1 MYNQRP
7 EYIEETNNN
16 QNPILYGAPTL
27 CCENYR
33 VAEMIRFIGA
43 HYGFNNQIEK
53 LYEELD
59 ELKHVLFNITSM
71 EASFEDGEYDT
82 DEEFTQDMSREL
94 YHLAEE
100 MADVCVVIKTLLAE
114 KPELSALVE
123 AFITMKVTRQAY
135 RIATKDPDT
144 GAIEYA
150 Y

>member
-1 MYNQRP
+1 MYQRP

-16 QNPILYGAPTL
+16 QNPILDGAPTL

-33 VAEMIRFIGA
+33 VAEMIRFIGS
-43 HYGFNNQIEK
+43 HYGFSNQVEK
-53 LYEELD
+53 LDEELD

-71 EASFEDGEYDT
+71 EASFEDGDYDT

>member
-1 MYNQRP
+1 MNQRP
-7 EYIEETNNN
+7 EYIEEPHND
-16 QNPILYGAPTL
+16 QNPILEGAPTL

-33 VAEMIRFIGA
+33 IAEMIRFIGK

-53 LYEELD
+53 LEEELN
-59 ELKHVLFNITSM
+59 ELQHVLFTIMSL
-71 EASFEDGEYDT
+71 EAAFEDGDYDT
-82 DEEFTQDMSREL
+82 DEEFTQDMNREL

-100 MADVCVVIKTLLAE
+100 MSDVCVVIKTLLAE
-114 KPELSALVE
+114 KPELSSLVE
-123 AFITMKVTRQAY
+123 AFINMKVTRQAY

>member
-1 MYNQRP
+1 MYQRP

-16 QNPILYGAPTL
+16 QNPILDGAPTL

-33 VAEMIRFIGA
+33 VAEMIRFIGS
-43 HYGFNNQIEK
+43 HYGFSNQIEK
-53 LYEELD
+53 LDEELD

-82 DEEFTQDMSREL
+82 DEDFTQDMSREL

>member
-1 MYNQRP
+1 MYQRP

-16 QNPILYGAPTL
+16 QNPILDGALTL

-33 VAEMIRFIGA
+33 VAEMIRFIGS
-43 HYGFNNQIEK
+43 HYGFSNQIEK
-53 LYEELD
+53 LREELD
-59 ELKHVLFNITSM
+59 ELWSVLSNITAM
-71 EASFEDGEYDT
+71 ESSFEDGEYDT
-82 DEEFTQDMSREL
+82 DEDFTQDMSREL

>member
-1 MYNQRP
+1 MNQRP

-16 QNPILYGAPTL
+16 QNPILDGSPTL

-33 VAEMIRFIGA
+33 VAEMIRFIGS
-43 HYGFNNQIEK
+43 HYGFSNQIEK
-53 LYEELD
+53 LDEELD

-71 EASFEDGEYDT
+71 EASFEDGDYDT

>member
-1 MYNQRP
+1 MYQRP

-16 QNPILYGAPTL
+16 QNPILDGAPTL

-33 VAEMIRFIGA
+33 VAEMIRFIGS

-53 LYEELD
+53 LDEELD

-71 EASFEDGEYDT
+71 EASFEDGDYDT
-82 DEEFTQDMSREL
+82 DEEFTQDMAREL

-100 MADVCVVIKTLLAE
+100 MADVCVVIKTLLSE
-114 KPELSALVE
+114 KPELSSLVE

>member
-1 MYNQRP
+1 MYQRP

-16 QNPILYGAPTL
+16 QNPILDGATTL

-43 HYGFNNQIEK
+43 HYDFSNQIEK
-53 LYEELD
+53 LDEELD

-71 EASFEDGEYDT
+71 EASFEDGDYDT
-82 DEEFTQDMSREL
+82 DEEFTQDMDREL

-114 KPELSALVE
+114 KPELSSLVE
-123 AFITMKVTRQAY
+123 AFIIMKVTRQAY

>member
-1 MYNQRP
+1 MYLRP

-16 QNPILYGAPTL
+16 QNPILDGAPTL

-33 VAEMIRFIGA
+33 VAEMIRFIGS
-43 HYGFNNQIEK
+43 HYGFSNQIEK
-53 LYEELD
+53 LDEELD

-71 EASFEDGEYDT
+71 EASFEDGDYDT

>member
-16 QNPILYGAPTL
+16 QNPILDGAPTL

-33 VAEMIRFIGA
+33 VAEMVRFIGA
-43 HYGFNNQIEK
+43 HYGFSNQVEK
-53 LYEELD
+53 LLEELD
-59 ELKHVLFNITSM
+59 ELWSVLSNIRSM
-71 EASFEDGEYDT
+71 EASFEDDEYDT
-82 DEEFTQDMSREL
+82 EEDFTQDMSREL

>member
-1 MYNQRP
+1 MYQRP
-7 EYIEETNNN
+7 EYIEETNND
-16 QNPILYGAPTL
+16 QNPILDGAPTL

-33 VAEMIRFIGA
+33 VAEMIRFIGS
-43 HYGFNNQIEK
+43 HYGFSNQIEK
-53 LYEELD
+53 LDEELD
-59 ELKHVLFNITSM
+59 ELKHVIFNITSM
-71 EASFEDGEYDT
+71 EASFEDGDYDT
-82 DEEFTQDMSREL
+82 DEEYTQDMSREL

-100 MADVCVVIKTLLAE
+100 MADVCVVIKTLLSE

>member
-1 MYNQRP
+1 MYQRP

-16 QNPILYGAPTL
+16 QNPILDGAPTL

-33 VAEMIRFIGA
+33 VAEMIRFIGS
-43 HYGFNNQIEK
+43 HYGFSNQVEK
-53 LYEELD
+53 LDEELD

-71 EASFEDGEYDT
+71 EASFEDGDYDT

-135 RIATKDPDT
+135 RIATKDLDT

>member
-1 MYNQRP
+1 MNQRP
-7 EYIEETNNN
+7 EYIEEPHND
-16 QNPILYGAPTL
+16 QNPIFEGAPTL

-33 VAEMIRFIGA
+33 IAEMIRFIGS

-53 LYEELD
+53 LDEELD
-59 ELKHVLFNITSM
+59 ELKHVIFNITSI
-71 EASFEDGEYDT
+71 EASFEDGDYDT
-82 DEEFTQDMSREL
+82 DEEFTQDMDREL

-114 KPELSALVE
+114 KPELSSLVE
-123 AFITMKVTRQAY
+123 AFINMKVTRQAY

>member
-1 MYNQRP
+1 MYQRP

-16 QNPILYGAPTL
+16 QNPILDGAPTL

-43 HYGFNNQIEK
+43 HYGFSNQVEK
-53 LYEELD
+53 LDEELD

-71 EASFEDGEYDT
+71 EASFKDGDYDT
-82 DEEFTQDMSREL
+82 DEEFTQDMAREL

>member
-1 MYNQRP
+1 MYQRP
-7 EYIEETNNN
+7 EYIEETNND
-16 QNPILYGAPTL
+16 QNPILDGAPTL

-33 VAEMIRFIGA
+33 VAEMIRFIGS
-43 HYGFNNQIEK
+43 HYGFSNQVEK
-53 LYEELD
+53 LDEELD

-82 DEEFTQDMSREL
+82 DEDFTKDMSREL

>member
-1 MYNQRP
+1 MYQRP

-16 QNPILYGAPTL
+16 QNPILDGAPTL

-43 HYGFNNQIEK
+43 HYGFNNQVEK
-53 LYEELD
+53 LDEELE

-71 EASFEDGEYDT
+71 EASFEDGDYDT
-82 DEEFTQDMSREL
+82 DEEFTQDMAREL

-114 KPELSALVE
+114 KPELSSLVE

>member
-1 MYNQRP
+1 MHLRP

-16 QNPILYGAPTL
+16 QNPILDGAPTL

-33 VAEMIRFIGA
+33 VAEMIRFIGS
-43 HYGFNNQIEK
+43 HYGFSNQIEK
-53 LYEELD
+53 LDEELD
-59 ELKHVLFNITSM
+59 ELKHVLFNITAM
-71 EASFEDGEYDT
+71 EASFEDGDYDT

>member
-1 MYNQRP
+1 MNQRL
-7 EYIEETNNN
+7 EYIEEPHND
-16 QNPILYGAPTL
+16 QNPILEGAPTL
-27 CCENYR
+27 CFENYR
-33 VAEMIRFIGA
+33 VAEMIRFIGS
-43 HYGFNNQIEK
+43 HYGFSNQIEK
-53 LYEELD
+53 LLEELD
-59 ELKHVLFNITSM
+59 ELWSVLSNIRSM

-114 KPELSALVE
+114 KPELSSLVE
-123 AFITMKVTRQAY
+123 AFINMKVTRQAY

>member
-1 MYNQRP
+1 MYTRP

-16 QNPILYGAPTL
+16 QNPILDGAPTL

-43 HYGFNNQIEK
+43 HYGFNNQVEK
-53 LYEELD
+53 LDEELD

-71 EASFEDGEYDT
+71 EASFEDGDYDT

-100 MADVCVVIKTLLAE
+100 MADVCVVIKTLLSE

>member
-1 MYNQRP
+1 MCQRP

-16 QNPILYGAPTL
+16 QNPILDGAPTL

-33 VAEMIRFIGA
+33 VAEMIRFIGS
-43 HYGFNNQIEK
+43 HYGFSNQVEK
-53 LYEELD
+53 LDEELD

-71 EASFEDGEYDT
+71 EASFEDGDYDT

>member
-1 MYNQRP
+1 MYQRP

-16 QNPILYGAPTL
+16 QNPILEGAPTL

-33 VAEMIRFIGA
+33 VAEMIRFIGS
-43 HYGFNNQIEK
+43 HYGFSNQVEK
-53 LYEELD
+53 LDEELD

-71 EASFEDGEYDT
+71 EGSFEDGDYDT
-82 DEEFTQDMSREL
+82 DEEFTQDMAREL

>member
-1 MYNQRP
+1 MNQRP
-7 EYIEETNNN
+7 EYIEEPHND
-16 QNPILYGAPTL
+16 QNPILEGAPTL

-33 VAEMIRFIGA
+33 IAEMIRFIGK

-53 LYEELD
+53 LDEELD
-59 ELKHVLFNITSM
+59 ELKHVLFNITST
-71 EASFEDGEYDT
+71 EASFEDGDYDT
-82 DEEFTQDMSREL
+82 DEEFTQDMDREL

>member
-1 MYNQRP
+1 MYQRP
-7 EYIEETNNN
+7 EYIEETNSN
-16 QNPILYGAPTL
+16 QNPILDGAPTL

-43 HYGFNNQIEK
+43 HYGFSNQVEK
-53 LYEELD
+53 LLEELD
-59 ELKHVLFNITSM
+59 ELWSVLSNIRSM
-71 EASFEDGEYDT
+71 ESSFEDGEYDT
-82 DEEFTQDMSREL
+82 DEDFTQDMSREL

>member
-1 MYNQRP
+1 MYQRP

-16 QNPILYGAPTL
+16 QNPILDGAPTL

-33 VAEMIRFIGA
+33 VAEMIRFIGS

-53 LYEELD
+53 LDEELD

-71 EASFEDGEYDT
+71 EASFEDGDYDT
-82 DEEFTQDMSREL
+82 DEEFTQDMAREL

-114 KPELSALVE
+114 KPELSSLVE

-135 RIATKDPDT
+135 RIETKDPDT

>member
-1 MYNQRP
+1 MNQRP
-7 EYIEETNNN
+7 EYIEEPHND
-16 QNPILYGAPTL
+16 QNPILEGDPTL

-33 VAEMIRFIGA
+33 IAEMIRFIGK

-53 LYEELD
+53 LDEELN
-59 ELKHVLFNITSM
+59 ELQHVLFTIMSL
-71 EASFEDGEYDT
+71 EAAFEDGDYDT
-82 DEEFTQDMSREL
+82 DEEFTQDMNREL

-100 MADVCVVIKTLLAE
+100 MSDVCVVIKTLLAE
-114 KPELSALVE
+114 KPELSSLVE
-123 AFITMKVTRQAY
+123 AFINMKVTRQAY